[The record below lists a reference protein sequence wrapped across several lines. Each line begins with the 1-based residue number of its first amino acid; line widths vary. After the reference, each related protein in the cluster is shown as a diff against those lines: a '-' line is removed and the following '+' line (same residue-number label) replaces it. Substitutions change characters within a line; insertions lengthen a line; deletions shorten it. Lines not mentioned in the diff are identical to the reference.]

1 MDYWLGN
8 IINDYSLYKL
18 IEAIIATLSMVV
30 VYLGVQIAL
39 NWKLINKEGSSSDEI
54 VSQKK
59 SFYRSTIFIFI
70 AGFFLLIHEFFEGLE
85 KEAPDYTTYELF
97 ELIALIGL
105 VLFLYEWHKILMKLK
120 KEMVSD

>member
-8 IINDYSLYKL
+8 IINDYLLYKL
-18 IEAIIATLSMVV
+18 IEAVIATLSMIV

-39 NWKLINKEGSSSDEI
+39 NWRFISKSSNSDEI
-54 VSQKK
+54 VSQKN
-59 SFYRSTIFIFI
+59 SFYKSTIFIFI

-85 KEAPDYTTYELF
+85 KNAPDYTTYELF

-105 VLFLYEWHKILMKLK
+105 VMFLYEWHKILVKLK
-120 KEMVSD
+120 K